1 MAKKYPFS
9 LLIFR
14 VGLPQINLR
23 ETQNRVCCINLKRTF
38 MIVILLICL
47 TVLTTG
53 CVGNE
58 TIKVGYEPPKR
69 RISLL
74 TTANS
79 LRIKLLEFED
89 KRASQIDSVLIGNRQ
104 AAFGVPMGALYS
116 DLPVFE
122 IIRSAVM
129 TELTRSGH
137 IIVDENED
145 IAIKGEIRAYWV
157 STETTVLYWDVI
169 GEVGIIIEVKQGDN
183 ESFIKL
189 GPYNGRSVER
199 TYLNPSVA
207 IMKRVL
213 GASLETVMHKLSSDT
228 ELVRIF
234 KNH

>member
-1 MAKKYPFS
+1 M
-9 LLIFR
+9 
-14 VGLPQINLR
+14 NLR
-23 ETQNRVCCINLKRTF
+23 RTST
-38 MIVILLICL
+38 IAILLICL

-58 TIKVGYEPPKR
+58 TIRMGYEPTERKESPLT
-69 RISLL
+69 SLPRL
-74 TTANS
+74 K
-79 LRIKLLEFED
+79 IKLLEFED

-104 AAFGVPMGALYS
+104 AAFGVPMGAVYS

-145 IAIKGEIRAYWV
+145 IAIKGEIRVYWV

-169 GEVGIIIEVKQGDN
+169 GEVGIIIEVKKGDN

-189 GPYNGRSVER
+189 GPYNGRNVER

-213 GASLETVMHKLSSDT
+213 VASLETVMHKLSSDT

-234 KNH
+234 KDH